1 MRPGF
6 EQQTASAPPAGL
18 ESGGSAAARLRLGA
32 QLRQLR
38 QAAGITRQ
46 DAAAAIRSS
55 ASKITRL
62 ELGRTGT
69 RPRDLADLLGLYG
82 ADPAGQASMLALA
95 QAGSD
100 RGWWR
105 DYGDAVPGWQATRL
119 GLEQSASMIRGYE
132 PRFVPELLRT
142 PEYARALLTR
152 MNGDL
157 DADRTE
163 RQLAVLLRRQQI
175 LHREGPP
182 RVWMVIDEGA
192 LRRLIGGP
200 AVMRAQL
207 GHLIDITRL
216 GHVNIQVLPFR
227 AGGHA
232 ACGGPVELLRFAG
245 DQLPDVVCLEHFAG
259 AVYPSRPTEL
269 ACYWDILNQLATQ
282 ADPPIASTLT
292 IEQMRRELSG

>member
-1 MRPGF
+1 MRPGL
-6 EQQTASAPPAGL
+6 EHQTAPAPLADLG
-18 ESGGSAAARLRLGA
+18 SGGPTAARLRLGA

-38 QAAGITRQ
+38 EAAGITRQ
-46 DAAAAIRSS
+46 DAGVAIRSS

-62 ELGRTGT
+62 ELGRTGIK
-69 RPRDLADLLGLYG
+69 PRDLADLLGMYG
-82 ADPAGQASMLALA
+82 ADPAGQASMMALA
-95 QAGSD
+95 RVGNN

-105 DYGDAVPGWQATRL
+105 EYGDAMPGWQATYV
-119 GLEQSASMIRGYE
+119 GLEQSASMIRSYE
-132 PRFVPELLRT
+132 PRFVPELMQT

-152 MNGDL
+152 TAGVL
-157 DADRTE
+157 AAGRTE

-175 LHREGPP
+175 LHREDPP
-182 RVWMVIDEGA
+182 HVWTVIDEGA

-207 GHLIDITRL
+207 AHLIDITRL

-245 DQLPDVVCLEHFAG
+245 DQLPDVVCLEHFGG

-282 ADPPIASTLT
+282 ADPPIASTIT
-292 IEQMRRELSG
+292 IEQMHREL